1 MEIVYVGAFRLPN
14 RDAAAAR
21 VLSVGKALRDLGHV
35 VTFLSWGGEYAPSHK
50 QADGS
55 YHVNGMHYIITED
68 LDGNS
73 FTERINRRFNRGKK
87 SLAIIKSLKE
97 KPDVIITYNVSNGF
111 NKKIIRH
118 CKINGIK
125 LISDLTEWYDNN
137 ELKYIDILPNYINMT
152 HTYRKIKNL
161 ISISSFFKDY
171 YNTSH
176 SILLPALTDLSDKK
190 WSTPKNKDIPEYD
203 GVTLIYAGNPA
214 KKDKVHAVINVVN
227 SLVKEGLQ
235 LRFLIIGID
244 KDKYL
249 SKYGDLLLDKDL
261 SNNINFLGRVSQEE
275 VPAYY
280 KAADFMILVRESNRK
295 SNAGFPTKF
304 AESYSAG
311 VPVIANATSDI
322 QLYLRD
328 HENGILL
335 KSDSYDDIT
344 DSLRYIHDKL
354 SKEDISAMK
363 REAKI
368 TGETFF
374 DYRSYIPGLKLFLES
389 LY

>member
-1 MEIVYVGAFRLPN
+1 
-14 RDAAAAR
+14 
-21 VLSVGKALRDLGHV
+21 
-35 VTFLSWGGEYAPSHK
+35 
-50 QADGS
+50 
-55 YHVNGMHYIITED
+55 
-68 LDGNS
+68 
-73 FTERINRRFNRGKK
+73 
-87 SLAIIKSLKE
+87 
-97 KPDVIITYNVSNGF
+97 
-111 NKKIIRH
+111 
-118 CKINGIK
+118 
-125 LISDLTEWYDNN
+125 
-137 ELKYIDILPNYINMT
+137 MT
-152 HTYRKIKNL
+152 RTYRKVKNL
-161 ISISSFFKDY
+161 IPISSFFKDY

-176 SILLPALTDLSDKK
+176 SILLPALTDLNDQK

-214 KKDKVHAVINVVN
+214 KKDKIHSVINVVN
-227 SLVKEGLQ
+227 SLVKEGLL
-235 LRFLIIGID
+235 LRFLIIGVD
-244 KDKYL
+244 KNKYL

-261 SNNINFLGRVSQEE
+261 SNNIIFLGRVGQEE

-311 VPVIANATSDI
+311 IPVIANATSDI
-322 QLYLRD
+322 QLYLRNRA
-328 HENGILL
+328 NGILL
-335 KSDSYDDIT
+335 KSDSCEDIA

-368 TGETFF
+368 TGENYF
-374 DYRSYIPGLKLFLES
+374 DYRSYIPGLKLFFES

>member
-1 MEIVYVGAFRLPN
+1 MKVLYVGAFRLPN

-21 VLSVGKALRDLGHV
+21 VLSIGRALHELGHIV
-35 VTFLSWGGEYAPSHK
+35 SFLSWGGEYDHSQK

-55 YHVNGMHYIITED
+55 FRVNGMHYIITDE

-87 SLAIIKSLKE
+87 SLAIIKKLKE
-97 KPDVIITYNVSNGF
+97 KPNVIITYNVPNGF
-111 NKKIIRH
+111 NKKIIRYCH
-118 CKINGIK
+118 INGIK
-125 LISDLTEWYDNN
+125 LIGDLTEWYDNN
-137 ELKYIDILPNYINMT
+137 ELKYIDIFPNYINMT
-152 HTYRKIKNL
+152 RTYRKVKNL
-161 ISISSFFKDY
+161 ILISSFFKDY
-171 YNTSH
+171 YNASH
-176 SILLPALTDLSDKK
+176 SILLPALTDLNDQK

-214 KKDKVHAVINVVN
+214 KKDKVHTVINVVN
-227 SLVKEGLQ
+227 SLVKEGLR
-235 LRFLIIGID
+235 LRFIIIGID
-244 KDKYL
+244 KNKYV
-249 SKYGDLLLDKDL
+249 SEYSNLLVDKDL
-261 SNNINFLGRVSQEE
+261 STNIIFLGRVNQEE
-275 VPAYY
+275 VPSYY
-280 KAADFMILVRESNRK
+280 KTADFMVLVRESNRK

-322 QLYLRD
+322 LLYLRD
-328 HENGILL
+328 HVNGILL
-335 KSDSYDDIT
+335 KSDSCNDIA

-368 TGETFF
+368 TGENYF
-374 DYRSYIPGLKLFLES
+374 DYRSYIPGLKLYLES